1 MILQLGESL
10 ISAKFKVNFQPHD
23 GQTEV
28 MLGVMINPRANV
40 YTLCASRGWGKTLF
54 IVAAIV
60 IPHIIKKKNAQVMW
74 VAPTYKICK
83 SPVDDVFFGLDEET
97 LERFIP
103 QFCPETGMK
112 FWEYF
117 KADNEMHFW
126 NGSKIFFRS
135 ADNPDSIV
143 SKGFSLIIIDEAA
156 LIPESIFNVQ
166 ILATARRKG
175 CKIFLISTP
184 RGKNWFYHKY
194 MDGQDA
200 SKKGYVSFKQP
211 WWKRPDYPEIL
222 KELMKDLPDHIMRQE
237 FFADFVEDGS
247 SVLKNLSGVFVGP
260 SIEFESQ
267 QQEWK
272 VEISEDRKHK
282 ESFVVAVDLAKSVD
296 YTVIVGLGI
305 TTREVVYYKRV
316 NKTNYKHIIRY
327 IKDASDYLDSAEVI
341 FDNTGVGA
349 GLADFLSGIN
359 AYPYTFSNE
368 SKNELINNLIVACDY
383 GNISIP
389 NIQTIR
395 GEFEIFEYSLSRTGK
410 ITYNAPAGR
419 NDDTVVAIAM
429 ANWYAEQTAGT
440 GEVHEIDSFLQTI
453 NDNKRQNFHQ
463 QMLDDND

>member
-1 MILQLGESL
+1 MAK
-10 ISAKFKVNFQPHD
+10 AKFHIKFKPHE
-23 GQTEV
+23 GQIEV
-28 MLGVMINPRANV
+28 LFGVMQNPRANI

-54 IVAAIV
+54 MVAAIV
-60 IPHIIKKKNAQVMW
+60 IPHILSKKNAQVMW

-83 SPVDDVFFGLDEET
+83 SPVDDVFFGIDEES

-103 QFCPETGMK
+103 QFCPDTGMK

-117 KADNEMHFW
+117 KADNEIHFW

-156 LIPESIFNVQ
+156 IISEDVFNTQ

-175 CKIFLISTP
+175 CQIYLISTP

-194 MDGQDA
+194 MDGQDDA
-200 SKKGYVSFKQP
+200 KTSYVSFKQP
-211 WWKRPDYPEIL
+211 WWKRPDYPPIL
-222 KELMKDLPDHIMRQE
+222 KELMKDLPEHIMRQE
-237 FFADFVEDGS
+237 FFADFIEDGS
-247 SVLKNLSGVFVGP
+247 SVLKNLSGVFLGKA
-260 SIEFESQ
+260 IQFESQ
-267 QQEWK
+267 QQQWIAP
-272 VEISEDRKHK
+272 ISEDRKHK
-282 ESFVVAVDLAKSVD
+282 ETFVVAVDLAKAVD

-305 TTREVVYYKRV
+305 NTREVVYYKRV

-349 GLADFLSGIN
+349 GLADFLTGIN
-359 AYPYTFSNE
+359 AYPYTFTNE

-383 GNISIP
+383 GNITIP

-395 GEFEIFEYSLSRTGK
+395 SEFEIFEYTLSRTGK
-410 ITYNAPAGR
+410 ITYNAPSGR

-429 ANWYAEQTAGT
+429 ANWFAEQNAGL
-440 GEVHEIDSFLQTI
+440 GEVHEIDNFLKVSNDHKKESFQEHML
-453 NDNKRQNFHQ
+453 NDN
-463 QMLDDND
+463 D